1 MASKDNWLRGE
12 PYERYVGRWSR
23 QVATEFL
30 AWLEAPAGLDWLDVG
45 CGTGALSE
53 AIAEGCAPGGLAGI
67 DPAEGFLELARQRL
81 AAHGAD
87 LRQGDAHALPFDDGE
102 FDRVVSGLMLNFV
115 PDQPRAVAEM
125 ARVARPGG
133 EVALYV
139 WDYAGGMEL
148 IGRFWQAAATLDPVA
163 AELDESVR
171 FPGCRPE
178 PLRQLFANAGLDA
191 VETRAIDVP
200 TAFADFNDYWTPFL
214 GGQGP
219 APAYCAGL
227 SEEARAQLRERLRTA
242 LPTEA
247 DGSIRLTAR
256 AWAVRGQA

>member
-23 QVATEFL
+23 QVAAEFL

-53 AIAEGCAPGGLAGI
+53 AIAEGCAPGGLAGV
-67 DPAEGFLELARQRL
+67 DPAKGFLELARQRL

-87 LRQGDAHALPFDDGE
+87 LRQGDAQALPFDDGK
-102 FDRVVSGLMLNFV
+102 FDRVVSGLLLNFV

-125 ARVARPGG
+125 VRVVRPGG

-148 IGRFWQAAATLDPVA
+148 IGRFWQAAAALDPSA

-227 SEEARAQLRERLRTA
+227 SDEARAQLRERLRTA

-247 DGSIRLTAR
+247 DGSIRLKAR

>member
-1 MASKDNWLRGE
+1 
-12 PYERYVGRWSR
+12 
-23 QVATEFL
+23 
-30 AWLEAPAGLDWLDVG
+30 
-45 CGTGALSE
+45 
-53 AIAEGCAPGGLAGI
+53 
-67 DPAEGFLELARQRL
+67 
-81 AAHGAD
+81 
-87 LRQGDAHALPFDDGE
+87 
-102 FDRVVSGLMLNFV
+102 
-115 PDQPRAVAEM
+115 
-125 ARVARPGG
+125 
-133 EVALYV
+133 VALYV

-148 IGRFWQAAATLDPVA
+148 IGRFWQAAAALDPGA

-227 SEEARAQLRERLRTA
+227 SDEARAQLRERLRTA